1 MRPNDAGVP
10 TANAAAVAATTRA
23 AAIKTM
29 AANTPT
35 DPQTLLG
42 IRGIAPTVTASS
54 VYLRPGRSGEERGLS
69 WDLAVGGGERLSWLE
84 WARAFAIPRETW
96 S

>member
-1 MRPNDAGVP
+1 MATTESV
-10 TANAAAVAATTRA
+10 TAVAATTTT

-29 AANTPT
+29 AANAPT

-42 IRGIAPTVTASS
+42 IRGIAPSFTASS

-69 WDLAVGGGERLSWLE
+69 WELAVGGCGRLRWPE

-96 S
+96 SKSFDF